1 MVISI
6 ASWKSQAVDL
16 FYLIALVQY
25 FAFFEQKNLTSF
37 LDFFSLFIKI
47 PVYEFIWNKFRKT
60 L

>member
-6 ASWKSQAVDL
+6 ASWQSEAVDL
-16 FYLIALVQY
+16 FYLFALVQY
-25 FAFFEQKNLTSF
+25 FAFFEPKNLTSF